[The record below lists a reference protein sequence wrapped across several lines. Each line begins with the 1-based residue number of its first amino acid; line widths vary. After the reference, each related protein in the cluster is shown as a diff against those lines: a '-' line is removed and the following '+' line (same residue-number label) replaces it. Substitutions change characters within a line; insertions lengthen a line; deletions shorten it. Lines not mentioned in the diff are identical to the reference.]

1 MSVKKIV
8 ILFSGV
14 GTNLQNII
22 NKLHKKKIHS
32 VTYEVAGAICN
43 KKEAKGINIC
53 KKYNIPFIL
62 IEHKAYNSREEFDKE
77 LVQQIQKFNPD
88 ITVLAGFM
96 RILTPIFTKNIKAIN
111 LHPSIL
117 PLFKGENAIQRSF
130 ESDMKVGGVSV
141 HFVSDELDGGSI
153 ILQECFQKE
162 ENQTLQSFQNK
173 IKQLEFE
180 LLPKAIIKILK
191 DKQCKRMKQK

>member
-22 NKLHKKKIHS
+22 SKLHKKKIHS
-32 VTYEVAGAICN
+32 VTYEVVGAICN
-43 KKEAKGINIC
+43 KKEAQGINIC
-53 KKYNIPFIL
+53 KKHHIPFTL
-62 IEHKAYNSREEFDKE
+62 IEHKTYNSREEFDKE
-77 LVQQIQKFNPD
+77 LVRQIQKFDPD

-96 RILTPIFTKNIKAIN
+96 RILTSIFTKNIKAIN

-130 ESDMKVGGVSV
+130 ESDMKIGGVSV
-141 HFVSDELDGGSI
+141 HFVSDELDGGNI

-162 ENQTLQSFQNK
+162 ESQTLQSFQNK

-191 DKQCKRMKQK
+191 DK